1 MPPVSSTMQAENGVP
16 EPLLP
21 PLAAAPELDGL
32 LPHAVRARATD
43 AALVSTTP
51 ARFIRTDLILSVW
64 SARTLRPPAAC
75 AMVTA
80 DVRIRGV
87 AVPLRLEVV
96 IWNPS
101 GPAARRTEGF
111 RGGAERGQR
120 GGGRRPGHR
129 RGLGGQA

>member
-1 MPPVSSTMQAENGVP
+1 MPPVSSTMQAENDAP
-16 EPLLP
+16 DPPLLP
-21 PLAAAPELDGL
+21 LPLAVPPLLAGL

-80 DVRIRGV
+80 DVHVRG
-87 AVPLRLEVV
+87 ALTPLCLEVV
-96 IWNPS
+96 I
-101 GPAARRTEGF
+101 
-111 RGGAERGQR
+111 
-120 GGGRRPGHR
+120 
-129 RGLGGQA
+129 